1 MYDKEAL
8 LKRYPVGMELSTNY
22 TIGRLLGTGGT
33 GAVFELI
40 SKGNSKSLVIKIVP
54 EERKLKINEKYSR
67 NQYSSEFRRAYEVM
81 HRLKNSKH
89 VNIPKQIDR
98 RIWNNRNGVDT
109 LLIMKRMVP
118 LDQYLHRKT
127 IRIRD
132 VIWMG
137 INICEALTDCEK
149 QNIVHSDI
157 KPSNILVNIKGGFVL
172 GDFGTAYFLDQNNK
186 SFEGTLLYSAPE
198 LLTGV
203 GQRTYQSD
211 IYSLGLVM
219 YEILNGNRL
228 DSNIDAKNLASNKE
242 LLRMRIN
249 NAAFTRPKH
258 CPPALFDS
266 VMKACANKTEDRYQN
281 AEEFKSALYAALK
294 ADFSNA
300 VIPMRPIQYEETS
313 NSITQTIRVAEK
325 NWRSQFEATIQA
337 RSDSSYYAYRSNMLG
352 AKNSFIPPYPHNFC
366 FVHDSLKDR
375 FSVLLKTLVYWT
387 IFTCVLSL
395 YQLFVRMV
403 VYTLCR
409 PKTPI
414 PSTFIMSELLTFCA
428 VTSIINLRNQL
439 FLKLKEM
446 SRTQKC
452 FRYISIATHIVAA
465 AAYIIMAVLDITE
478 WPDFSGL
485 IPFIP
490 VVIMFT
496 VATYIVGLA
505 IQVKEAL
512 QT

>member
-67 NQYSSEFRRAYEVM
+67 NQYSSDFRRAYEVM

-186 SFEGTLLYSAPE
+186 SW
-198 LLTGV
+198 
-203 GQRTYQSD
+203 
-211 IYSLGLVM
+211 
-219 YEILNGNRL
+219 
-228 DSNIDAKNLASNKE
+228 
-242 LLRMRIN
+242 
-249 NAAFTRPKH
+249 
-258 CPPALFDS
+258 C
-266 VMKACANKTEDRYQN
+266 
-281 AEEFKSALYAALK
+281 
-294 ADFSNA
+294 
-300 VIPMRPIQYEETS
+300 
-313 NSITQTIRVAEK
+313 
-325 NWRSQFEATIQA
+325 
-337 RSDSSYYAYRSNMLG
+337 
-352 AKNSFIPPYPHNFC
+352 
-366 FVHDSLKDR
+366 
-375 FSVLLKTLVYWT
+375 
-387 IFTCVLSL
+387 
-395 YQLFVRMV
+395 
-403 VYTLCR
+403 
-409 PKTPI
+409 
-414 PSTFIMSELLTFCA
+414 
-428 VTSIINLRNQL
+428 
-439 FLKLKEM
+439 
-446 SRTQKC
+446 
-452 FRYISIATHIVAA
+452 
-465 AAYIIMAVLDITE
+465 
-478 WPDFSGL
+478 
-485 IPFIP
+485 
-490 VVIMFT
+490 
-496 VATYIVGLA
+496 
-505 IQVKEAL
+505 
-512 QT
+512 